1 MITIA
6 DLSPDIID
14 KKSESLFD
22 FILETFA
29 ASNST
34 SYIYNTKAHFIIS
47 LYIKEQAGYAHYES
61 ICNDIPKNI
70 ASRATIK
77 SILDMG
83 VKLNIYTKLT
93 YPNDKRVKLYNLSV
107 LASEEIERFFSDF
120 LEITNKKKS
129 T

>member
-6 DLSPDIID
+6 DLSPDNID
-14 KKSESLFD
+14 KKSEGLFD

-77 SILDMG
+77 SLLDMG
-83 VKLNIYTKLT
+83 V
-93 YPNDKRVKLYNLSV
+93 
-107 LASEEIERFFSDF
+107 
-120 LEITNKKKS
+120 
-129 T
+129 